1 MSKGVRLVRT
11 IIQLLA
17 LAIFGA
23 LLAILRFF
31 YETPQPLESV
41 LPGEDR
47 LYKWTF
53 GHVFYKV
60 IGEENSS
67 PLVLLHAPGIG
78 NSSYEMRSV
87 VQSLAQHYRVYALDL
102 LGFGLSDRPAIGY
115 TGDLYVQLCRDF
127 LADVVARPATLM
139 ASGLSCNY
147 AVAMVESAESSS
159 SLCERLVLISPLAL
173 FEYKQPPTWLRQVLQ
188 NRALAIAVYAFLTTR
203 FILRNVIAWQRVLDY
218 KHISKED
225 LDDAFASAHQ
235 FGAQHASLA
244 QIAGGLYVSS
254 RPGSAIQQP
263 TLIIWGVHALSRT
276 RDSINQHAIST
287 QTQVVLIQDAG
298 VQAHEEAPGKV
309 VANVLEW
316 VAEETPQALAR
327 VQEAVS
333 ASANASATSAS
344 LAQATSADVASP
356 FTQEHADTIP
366 VELAESAI
374 IDNVAED
381 DARTIE
387 GATEDRA
394 SGEDIEAYCVKC
406 RQKRVI
412 RGARKVTTKN
422 GRNAVEGTC
431 PVCGTRLFRFVAR

>member
-17 LAIFGA
+17 LTIFGV

-60 IGEENSS
+60 IGEENSP

-87 VQSLAQHYRVYALDL
+87 VQSLAQRYRVYALDL

-115 TGDLYVQLCRDF
+115 TGDLYTQLCRDF

-147 AVAMVESAESSS
+147 AVAVAESTGATS

-173 FEYKQPPTWLRQVLQ
+173 FEYKQPSTWLMQVLQ
-188 NRALAIAVYAFLTTR
+188 NRAIAIALYAFLTTR
-203 FILRNVIAWQRVLDY
+203 FILHNVIAWQHGLDY

-244 QIAGGLYVSS
+244 QIAGRLYVGSQ
-254 RPGSAIQQP
+254 PGSAIQQP
-263 TLIIWGVHALSRT
+263 TLIIWGVHALSSMRE
-276 RDSINQHAIST
+276 SINQHAIST
-287 QTQVVLIQDAG
+287 QTQVILIQDAG

-316 VAEETPQALAR
+316 AVQETPQVLAR
-327 VQEAVS
+327 IQEAVT
-333 ASANASATSAS
+333 ANASATSAS
-344 LAQATSADVASP
+344 LAQANSADVASP
-356 FTQEHADTIP
+356 FTQEQAGTIP
-366 VELAESAI
+366 VEPAESATI
-374 IDNVAED
+374 ESVAAD
-381 DARTIE
+381 DVRTIE
-387 GATEDRA
+387 GAAEDRVT
-394 SGEDIEAYCVKC
+394 GEDIEAYCVKC

-412 RGARKVTTKN
+412 QGARKVTTKN
-422 GRNAVEGTC
+422 GRNAIEGTC